1 MIKKKISLG
10 IAALLILASLT
21 ILFIPATVE
30 AHSPSDVSIDYDI
43 EEEELTVSI
52 THSVDDPQSH
62 YIYNVVVEVNGET
75 EIDEEYDEQ
84 PDDTSFEYTYDLV
97 AEPGSTIEATAYC
110 NIDGSGSDTFEVE
123 DDLEDVVVDE
133 FTVNGEDDFV
143 RVGLEEELVIYAEV
157 TNNMVGEEA
166 NMAVRVVEDGVEIHS
181 WSETV
186 PAGESGVIEHVYDPH
201 PEAWYPSTYEV
212 ILFVSD
218 GDEETIHERTIEVE
232 VYDEDETYELT
243 VNIEGEGTVTV
254 EWNDNTEVVEDS
266 DTFNIAVDTDVTLT
280 AEAEEGW
287 EFVDWTGTDE
297 TGEQI
302 TITLEEDMELTA
314 NFEEDDD
321 PMPGFTIVILLIAVL
336 AAIVSY
342 NKKRSVR

>member
-1 MIKKKISLG
+1 M
-10 IAALLILASLT
+10 LILASLT
-21 ILFIPATVE
+21 ILFFPATVE
-30 AHSPSDVSIDYDI
+30 AHSPSDVSIDYDAA
-43 EEEELTVSI
+43 EEELTVSI

-62 YIYNVVVEVNGET
+62 YIYNVVVEVDGDPV
-75 EIDEEYDEQ
+75 IDEEYDEQ
-84 PDDTSFEYTYDLV
+84 PDDTSFEYTYDLS

-110 NIDGSGSDTFEVE
+110 NIDGSGSDTFLVE
-123 DDLEDVVVDE
+123 DDLEDVVVEE
-133 FTVNGEDDFV
+133 FTVNDEDEFV

-157 TNNMVGEEA
+157 TNNMVDEEA

-201 PEAWYPSTYEV
+201 PEAWYPATYEV

-218 GDEETIHERTIEVE
+218 RDEETIHEQTIEVE

-254 EWNDNTEVVEDS
+254 EWDDHTEVVEDS
-266 DTFNIAVDTDVTLT
+266 ETFHIAEDTDVTLT
-280 AEAEEGW
+280 AEAEDGRDFIE
-287 EFVDWTGTDE
+287 WTGDYE
-297 TGEQI
+297 SEEEQI
-302 TITLEEDMELTA
+302 IITMEEDMEVTA

-321 PMPGFTIVILLIAVL
+321 PMPGFTIVILLIAVIT
-336 AAIVSY
+336 AIASY
-342 NKKRSVR
+342 DKKRSVR

>member
-1 MIKKKISLG
+1 
-10 IAALLILASLT
+10 
-21 ILFIPATVE
+21 
-30 AHSPSDVSIDYDI
+30 
-43 EEEELTVSI
+43 
-52 THSVDDPQSH
+52 
-62 YIYNVVVEVNGET
+62 
-75 EIDEEYDEQ
+75 
-84 PDDTSFEYTYDLV
+84 
-97 AEPGSTIEATAYC
+97 
-110 NIDGSGSDTFEVE
+110 
-123 DDLEDVVVDE
+123 
-133 FTVNGEDDFV
+133 
-143 RVGLEEELVIYAEV
+143 
-157 TNNMVGEEA
+157 
-166 NMAVRVVEDGVEIHS
+166 
-181 WSETV
+181 
-186 PAGESGVIEHVYDPH
+186 VIEHVYDPH